1 MIKKVILCFTISSMI
16 MAESASALPTIEVNG
31 EKVDTEVVVIDETTY
46 VPLRAVFEKAGAQV
60 SWNGE
65 TQTVSIDTPETLS
78 DDELIPAIIEKVSP
92 SVVGIIG
99 RGKSTSIYGSEE
111 TIMSGSGVVV
121 KTGGEIL
128 TNAHVVKNM
137 STILVVMN
145 DGKGYEGHVKYID
158 EETDLAVVKIKK
170 IGLPVLSFAKTE
182 DIIVGK
188 KVIAIGTPLA
198 FSLRNSATVGYISG
212 VNRSVDQSYRLVQT
226 DTAITYGNSGGALVN
241 MKGELVGIASSGY
254 TGTSTNFAIPI
265 DTVKYVLGQ
274 FEKYG
279 KVRRP
284 SFGAEFQ
291 EDWLAEL
298 GVPIDAGL
306 TIKGLEQDSPLL
318 AASFKKG
325 DVLVS
330 VAGKPVN
337 SIVEL
342 NELMK
347 NYAPGDIV
355 NIGVKAEGTI
365 KYADIVLG
373 EKTEE

>member
-1 MIKKVILCFTISSMI
+1 MIKKVILGLAISSVL
-16 MAESASALPTIEVNG
+16 MAESAYALPAVEVNG

-46 VPLRAVFEKAGAQV
+46 VPLRAVFEKAGAKV
-60 SWNGE
+60 SWNGD
-65 TQTVSIDTPETLS
+65 TQTVSINTQALIS
-78 DDELIPAIIEKVSP
+78 DDELIPAVIEKVSP

-99 RGKSTSIYGSEE
+99 RGKSTGYYGTEE
-111 TIMSGSGVVV
+111 TIMSGSGVIV

-128 TNAHVVKNM
+128 TNAHVVKDM

-145 DGKGYEGHVKYID
+145 DGKGYEGQLKYID

-170 IGLPVLSFAKTE
+170 IGLPVLAFAKTE

-212 VNRSVDQSYRLVQT
+212 VNRSVGQSYRLVQT
-226 DTAITYGNSGGALVN
+226 DTAITHGNSGGALVN
-241 MKGELVGIASSGY
+241 MRGELVGIASSGY

-265 DTVKYVLGQ
+265 DTVGYVLGQ

-279 KVRRP
+279 KVKRP

-306 TIKGLEQDSPLL
+306 TIKGLEQNSPLA

-330 VAGKPVN
+330 IAGESVN

-347 NYAPGDIV
+347 NYSPGDKV
-355 NIGVKAEGTI
+355 NVAVKVDGTL

-373 EKTEE
+373 EKTTE